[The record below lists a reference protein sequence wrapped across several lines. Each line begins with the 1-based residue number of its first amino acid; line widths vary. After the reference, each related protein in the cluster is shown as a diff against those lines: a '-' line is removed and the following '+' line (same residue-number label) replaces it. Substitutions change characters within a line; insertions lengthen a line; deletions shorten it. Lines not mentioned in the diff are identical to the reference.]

1 MATGTR
7 LVFPVNNASDEFIPE
22 MVDNNPLR
30 TWDPTLRAYVLRDQ
44 MYGIANSRN
53 YQGPAS
59 RQKFLSSALP
69 RDGMRISLNAGLKTM
84 NATTTPGF
92 F

>member
-1 MATGTR
+1 MAVGTR
-7 LVFPVNNASDEFIPE
+7 LVFPVNNTDSNFVPE
-22 MVDNNPLR
+22 MVDNTAIR

-53 YQGPAS
+53 YKCPAS

-69 RDGMRISLNAGLKTM
+69 RDGMRISLNAGLKTF
-84 NATTTPGF
+84 NNTNTAGF

>member
-1 MATGTR
+1 MAVGKR
-7 LVFPVNNASDEFIPE
+7 LVFPVNSYGSNFVPE
-22 MVDNNPLR
+22 MVDNTAIR
-30 TWDPTLRAYVLRDQ
+30 TWDPSLRTYVLSDQ

-53 YQGPAS
+53 YRTPAS